1 MIKSTLYCL
10 ECREYVPLHLRDNH
24 PCPSDKIA
32 AVDKEMT
39 GIVDRLYDMGI
50 TPTCAVWTA
59 TKQSDDEIE
68 YLLTVQI
75 EIESQVCQPV
85 LGDLPTGWEYHWEKD
100 ASDKIKLNSIA
111 YEEIWYDFGFDGESL
126 QGRINELIKDFEGFL
141 DTRDCDA
148 VQALMLLSYW

>member
-126 QGRINELIKDFEGFL
+126 QGRINELIKDFEDFL

>member
-85 LGDLPTGWEYHWEKD
+85 LGDLPTGWYYGWDEET
-100 ASDKIKLNSIA
+100 DKICMLG
-111 YEEIWYDFGFDGESL
+111 YL
-126 QGRINELIKDFEGFL
+126 DFECYVGARAKERVRAVARKFEKFL
-141 DTRDCDA
+141 SKKDPAA
-148 VQALMLLSYW
+148 VKAMLLLTGV

>member
-1 MIKSTLYCL
+1 M
-10 ECREYVPLHLRDNH
+10 PLHLRDNH

-85 LGDLPTGWEYHWEKD
+85 LGDLPAGWYYGWDEET
-100 ASDKIKLNSIA
+100 DKICMLG
-111 YEEIWYDFGFDGESL
+111 YL
-126 QGRINELIKDFEGFL
+126 DFECYVGARAKERVRAVARKFEKFL
-141 DTRDCDA
+141 SKKDPAA
-148 VQALMLLSYW
+148 VKAMLLLTGV

>member
-1 MIKSTLYCL
+1 L

-148 VQALMLLSYW
+148 VQVLMLLSYW

>member
-1 MIKSTLYCL
+1 M
-10 ECREYVPLHLRDNH
+10 PLHLRDNH

-85 LGDLPTGWEYHWEKD
+85 LGDLPTGWYYGWDEET
-100 ASDKIKLNSIA
+100 DKICMLG
-111 YEEIWYDFGFDGESL
+111 YL
-126 QGRINELIKDFEGFL
+126 DFECYVGARAKERVRAVARKFEKFL
-141 DTRDCDA
+141 SKKDPAA
-148 VQALMLLSYW
+148 VKAMLLLTGV

>member
-1 MIKSTLYCL
+1 VIKSTLYCL

-85 LGDLPTGWEYHWEKD
+85 LGDLPTGWYYGWDEET
-100 ASDKIKLNSIA
+100 DKICMLG
-111 YEEIWYDFGFDGESL
+111 YL
-126 QGRINELIKDFEGFL
+126 DFECYVGARAKERVRAVARKFEKFL
-141 DTRDCDA
+141 SKKDPAA
-148 VQALMLLSYW
+148 VKAMLLLTGV

>member
-1 MIKSTLYCL
+1 MIKSTLYSL

-85 LGDLPTGWEYHWEKD
+85 LGDLPAGWYYGWDEET
-100 ASDKIKLNSIA
+100 DKICMLG
-111 YEEIWYDFGFDGESL
+111 YL
-126 QGRINELIKDFEGFL
+126 DFECYVGARAKERVRAVARKFEKFL
-141 DTRDCDA
+141 SKKDPAA
-148 VQALMLLSYW
+148 VKAMLLLTGV

>member
-85 LGDLPTGWEYHWEKD
+85 LGDLPAGWYYGWDEET
-100 ASDKIKLNSIA
+100 DKICMLG
-111 YEEIWYDFGFDGESL
+111 YL
-126 QGRINELIKDFEGFL
+126 DFECYVGARAKERVRAVARKFEKFL
-141 DTRDCDA
+141 SKKDPAA
-148 VQALMLLSYW
+148 VKAMLLLTGV

>member
-1 MIKSTLYCL
+1 M
-10 ECREYVPLHLRDNH
+10 PLHLRDNH

-85 LGDLPTGWEYHWEKD
+85 LGDLPTGWYYGWDEET
-100 ASDKIKLNSIA
+100 DKICMLG
-111 YEEIWYDFGFDGESL
+111 YL
-126 QGRINELIKDFEGFL
+126 DFECYVGPRAKERVRAVARKFEKFL
-141 DTRDCDA
+141 SKKDPAA
-148 VQALMLLSYW
+148 VKAMLLLTGV